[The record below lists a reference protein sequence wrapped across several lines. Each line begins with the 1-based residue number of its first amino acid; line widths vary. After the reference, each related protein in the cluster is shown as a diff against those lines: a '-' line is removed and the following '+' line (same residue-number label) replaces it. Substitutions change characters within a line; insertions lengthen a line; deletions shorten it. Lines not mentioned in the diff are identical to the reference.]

1 MDTFCLFKDIVEL
14 ADLKYTTAF
23 IPSTYSYPSSM
34 IPISTSLHFDR
45 SFSEIWSWLSKDIN
59 GNDDSSRLVFTVVGA
74 FAIFW
79 YTWMYLK
86 FKKGK
91 PPSPPGPRGLPLVGN
106 LPFLDPELH
115 SYFAQLART
124 YGPVVK
130 LQLGSKLAI
139 LVTSPST
146 AREVLKDQDIAFAN
160 RDVPVVALLI
170 TGGRDIVW
178 NPYGPEWRML
188 RKVCVLKMLS
198 NATLDKVYTLRRKE
212 LRATVGYIYIKAGSP
227 VNVGEQIFFTILN
240 VITNMLWG
248 GTVVGDARGSLAV
261 EFRQVISEVT
271 EILGLPNISDF
282 FPVLAPLDLQGIL
295 KRMRK
300 PVDKLNG
307 IIEKII
313 DQRLKVDRESGN
325 NSGEFKDFLQYLL
338 QLKAEE
344 DSKTPMTLNHIKV
357 LLMDMV
363 VGGSD
368 TSSNSIEFTLAEVI
382 NKPEILRKAQ
392 QELDEVVGKDNIVEE
407 SHINK
412 LPYLL
417 AIMKES
423 LRLHPVLPLLV
434 PHCPIE
440 ACTVGGYA
448 IPKGSRVFVNAWAIH
463 RDPSIWENPSEFN
476 PDRFSNSKW
485 DFSGSDFNYFP
496 FGSGRRIC
504 AGIAMAERMVL
515 YSIATLLHSFDW
527 KVPEG
532 EKLDLSEKFGIVLKL
547 KNPLVAIPA
556 PRLSNPALYE

>member
-1 MDTFCLFKDIVEL
+1 MALISNSPHLDNF
-14 ADLKYTTAF
+14 
-23 IPSTYSYPSSM
+23 YSK
-34 IPISTSLHFDR
+34 
-45 SFSEIWSWLSKDIN
+45 IWSLLSKDTN
-59 GNDDSSRLVFTVVGA
+59 GIDDFSRLFFTLAGV

-79 YTWMYLK
+79 YTWMYVK
-86 FKKGK
+86 SKKGK
-91 PPSPPGPRGLPLVGN
+91 PRSPPGPRGLPLVGN

-115 SYFAQLART
+115 SYFAELART

-130 LQLGSKLAI
+130 LQLGSKLGI

-160 RDVPVVALLI
+160 RDVPAAAIVA

-198 NATLDKVYTLRRKE
+198 NVTLDKVYMLRRRE
-212 LRATVGYIYIKAGSP
+212 VRQTVDYIHSKAGSP
-227 VNVGEQIFFTILN
+227 VNVGDQMFLTILN

-248 GTVVGDARGSLAV
+248 GTFEGKARASLGA

-282 FPVLAPLDLQGIL
+282 FPALAPLDLQGMV
-295 KRMRK
+295 KRMEK
-300 PVDKLNG
+300 PVAKLNG
-307 IIEKII
+307 IIDKII
-313 DQRLKVDRESGN
+313 DQRLKVDKESGKTP
-325 NSGEFKDFLQYLL
+325 GEFKDFLQYLF
-338 QLKAEE
+338 QLKDEE
-344 DSKTPMTLNHIKV
+344 DSKTPMTMNHIKA
-357 LLMDMV
+357 LLLDMV

-382 NKPEILRKAQ
+382 NKPEVMRKAQ
-392 QELDEVVGKDNIVEE
+392 QELDEVIGKDNIVEE
-407 SHINK
+407 SHIHK

-434 PHCPIE
+434 PHCPSE
-440 ACTVGGYA
+440 DSTAGGYA

-463 RDPSIWENPSEFN
+463 RDPSIWENPLEFN
-476 PDRFSNSKW
+476 PDRFLNSNW
-485 DFSGSDFNYFP
+485 DFSGSDFRYFP
-496 FGSGRRIC
+496 FGSGRRNC

-527 KVPEG
+527 KVTDG
-532 EKLDLSEKFGIVLKL
+532 KKLDLSEKFGIVLKL
-547 KNPLVAIPA
+547 KNPLVAIPT
-556 PRLSNPALYE
+556 PRLSNPALYESKF